1 MHKKLDYLEGLR
13 GLACLV
19 VVLDHCVNSFLPE
32 ARFTNFDGRFGDL
45 YHIVA
50 SSPLNFIYSG
60 VTPVFIFFILS
71 GFVLSKKFIETGDNR
86 VLARGAIKRYF
97 RLIGPVVASTL
108 AMYISVKYAAKIGV
122 FDASQYT
129 LKDSLYQAFI
139 GAFIDTKP
147 LINGP
152 LWTMR
157 FEFIGSLIVFLLLA
171 LTKTHDN
178 KRSIYYFALIFFV
191 TIGGDSYL
199 FSLFIFGII
208 CASDS
213 YTREGIANINNKMLL
228 VLMFIVSA
236 ILSTYPFP
244 RWNVEVIGLYKYINF
259 SENQALVH
267 NTWHFLGAI
276 LLFTVTLN
284 SETIKRFFSS
294 RICVW
299 LGKLS
304 FSIYVMHNVVVFNL
318 EHFIHLDL
326 SKEKNFIIM
335 TLITVLICILVS
347 IPFEKFIDR
356 KSTKASNLI
365 TAKI

>member
-1 MHKKLDYLEGLR
+1 MVKKLDYLEGLR
-13 GLACLV
+13 GIACLI

-45 YHIVA
+45 YRIVA
-50 SSPLNFIYSG
+50 SSPMNFIYSG

-71 GFVLSKKFIETGDNR
+71 GFVLSKKFIETGDTK
-86 VLARGAIKRYF
+86 VLAKGAMKRYF
-97 RLIGPVVASTL
+97 RLLGPVVFSTL
-108 AMYISVKYAAKIGV
+108 AMYLSVKYAENAGV
-122 FDASQYT
+122 FDASHYYI
-129 LKDSLYQAFI
+129 KDIIYQAFI
-139 GAFIDTKP
+139 GAFISTEP

-171 LTKTHDN
+171 LTNDHDN
-178 KRSIYYFALIFFV
+178 KKTIYYFALMFFV
-191 TIGGDSYL
+191 TLGNDSYL

-208 CASDS
+208 CASDNN
-213 YTREGIANINNKMLL
+213 TKEGIANIKNNILL
-228 VLMFIVSA
+228 VIIFIIS
-236 ILSTYPFP
+236 IFISTYPFP

-276 LLFTVTLN
+276 LFFTVALN
-284 SETIKRFFSS
+284 SEIIKRLFSAKV
-294 RICVW
+294 CVW
-299 LGKLS
+299 IGKLS
-304 FSIYVMHNVVVFNL
+304 FSIYVIHNVVVFNL

-326 SKEKNFIIM
+326 SREKNFILM
-335 TLITVLICILVS
+335 TLITVIICILVS
-347 IPFEKFIDR
+347 IPFEKYIDR